1 MIITKDQQEKLIAQY
16 TKKDRDTNEIIAFAE
31 GLDAAFGLMDKL
43 LTENN

>member
-31 GLDAAFGLMDKL
+31 GLDAAFSLMNKI